1 MKYCIHCGSE
11 LEDEDKFCVHC
22 GLTQS
27 SAPEPGCQQKGVGQ
41 TSVSPAPATTSK
53 KPVNKAV
60 IALSVALAAALV
72 VIVCLVLF
80 MRPSSDEG
88 EASSAN
94 ATSQQQTDSSDSNAS
109 SHDSASSDSSAAH
122 KKESSSTQTEV
133 SVRALSDFSGDMG
146 ACLLSNYSASSVLP
160 ASEYGTYV
168 AGNLSDGDWSTAWV
182 EGSSGSGAGQSVTMS
197 RASGSK
203 ASVSCLELVAG
214 YGKSTDIYY
223 KNARPK
229 QVSLIADSGEVV
241 AQVTLADSYR
251 VVQSISFPAV
261 STSSITLRIDSVY
274 EGNKYDDCSISEMR
288 CF

>member
-1 MKYCIHCGSE
+1 MKYCIHCGAE

-22 GLTQS
+22 GLSQS
-27 SAPEPGCQQKGVGQ
+27 SAPEPDCQQGAEGQ
-41 TSVSPAPATTSK
+41 TPTSSAPAAAGK
-53 KPVNKAV
+53 KPVNKA
-60 IALSVALAAALV
+60 

-80 MRPSSDEG
+80 MRPASDEG

-94 ATSQQQTDSSDSNAS
+94 AASQQQTDDPSSNSS
-109 SHDSASSDSSAAH
+109 SHDSKNSDSSVAP
-122 KKESSSTQTEV
+122 KKESSSAQTEV
-133 SVRALSDFSGDMG
+133 SVRALSGFSGEMST
-146 ACLLSNYSASSVLP
+146 CQLNSYSASSVLP

-168 AGNLSDGDWSTAWV
+168 ASNLSDGDWSTAWV
-182 EGSSGSGAGQSVTMS
+182 EGSSSSGVGQSVTMS
-197 RASGSK
+197 RASGGK
-203 ASVSCLELVAG
+203 ATVNCLELVAG

-229 QVSLIADSGEVV
+229 QVSLIADSGDVV

-261 STSSITLRIDSVY
+261 NTSSITLRIDSVY
-274 EGNKYDDCSISEMR
+274 EGNKYDDCAISEMR